1 MALKAII
8 ETLEGVPEHFHELY
22 TEKGGKYELTGVEG
36 FKTQADIDRV
46 QNALTKERNDH
57 KAVKEKFSAF
67 ADLDIE
73 DVRAKLDKYPELEAA
88 ATGKLDDAAIAKL
101 VEGRLNTHVAPLKR
115 ELDKAKADLSERDQ
129 RLEQY
134 STKERQRAIGDA
146 VRAAA
151 VKSKLEPTAV
161 DDAIM
166 LAERTFDIDEEG
178 NVVTKD
184 GVGVTPGI
192 NAELWLTDMQAKRPH
207 WWGPSAG
214 GGAGGS
220 RGGAGGGQNPW
231 TAENW
236 NMTAQSKIYQEN
248 ATRAEQMAKAA
259 GTTIGGQKP
268 AIRK

>member
-36 FKTQADIDRV
+36 FKTQADVDRV
-46 QNALTKERNDH
+46 QAALTKERNDH
-57 KAVKEKFSAF
+57 KAVKERFSVF
-67 ADLDIE
+67 ADLDIDE
-73 DVRAKLDKYPELEAA
+73 VRAKLDKYPELEAA
-88 ATGKLDDAAIAKL
+88 ATGKLDDAAIQKL

-115 ELDKAKADLSERDQ
+115 ELDKVKADLSERDQ

-166 LAERTFDIDEEG
+166 LAERTFDIDEDG

-220 RGGAGGGQNPW
+220 RGGSGGGLNPW

-248 ATRAEQMAKAA
+248 AAKADQMAKAA

-268 AIRK
+268 AARK